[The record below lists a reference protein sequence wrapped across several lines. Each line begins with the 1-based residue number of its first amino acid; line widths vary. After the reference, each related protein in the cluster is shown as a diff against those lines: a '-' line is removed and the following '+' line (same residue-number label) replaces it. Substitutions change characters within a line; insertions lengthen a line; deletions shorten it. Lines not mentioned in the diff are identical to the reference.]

1 MPAKQ
6 MAMSAFQVSDVLARR
21 DAAEREAAMRN
32 LCSLPP
38 LSFWKHCRDKRC
50 RRMKRCAGDAD
61 ACFTRHW
68 RLVAADLDKLIHAH
82 MRTGAAG
89 IVRPDI
95 EAELDRRLGIGRAS
109 PHRPMDETVARQSQ
123 PVIAGLDPAIHEAS
137 QSSQSIMDC
146 RVSPLRGGPAMTVK

>member
-1 MPAKQ
+1 
-6 MAMSAFQVSDVLARR
+6 MAARKGNLMLANQINERLARE
-21 DAAEREAAMRN
+21 DAAMRETTMRN

-38 LSFWKHCRDKRC
+38 LSFWKHCRGKRC

-68 RLVAADLDKLIHAH
+68 PQVAADLDKLIHAH
-82 MRTGAAG
+82 LRTGAAG
-89 IVRPDI
+89 IARPDI
-95 EAELDRRLGIGRAS
+95 EMELDRRIRRDLSSLG
-109 PHRPMDETVARQSQ
+109 SQ

-137 QSSQSIMDC
+137 QSLQSIMDC